1 MWPGL
6 VVRHGG
12 TSPSGLVAGG
22 TRHGLAEIDVTGLV
36 AGRVG
41 IRQVVGD
48 QFAAARAHVERCG
61 VHAYVLV
68 QVQGHRLLLVSAM
81 RHGG

>member
-1 MWPGL
+1 MVPD
-6 VVRHGG
+6 
-12 TSPSGLVAGG
+12 GLVARG

-41 IRQVVGD
+41 IGEVVGD

-61 VHAYVLV
+61 MHAYVLV